1 MYDWSQLSFTV
12 RWPHQGIMVG
22 YEFYEPTLEENYIT
36 IKAHLFLLTVNY
48 EFGYG
53 DSPYDE

>member
-1 MYDWSQLSFTV
+1 MAS
-12 RWPHQGIMVG
+12 PGIMVG